1 MPFAVA
7 GAAVSVGAGLIGS
20 KMQSDAIKNGQSQ
33 ANEAIK
39 QGVDTATQQLSPWA
53 TAGQNALAPI
63 SEGLTGPTPWQVGGA
78 TDVGGQ
84 LSGIYGPDQAT
95 AAMAN
100 FRTDPGYQFRFDEG
114 VRATDAA
121 QASNEMFRSGA
132 TGKALEKFG
141 QSLADQ
147 SYQTYLANANT
158 AFGNYYNKL
167 QALSG
172 QGLTAAGGIAT
183 AATGGAANI
192 AATDRGAAGQQSNI
206 IGNEASSIGTT
217 ANGLLNNQGFQ
228 SYLKGI
234 GGGGGSAGY
243 DPSIYGGAAG
253 TAGGAGTGALQSLGF
268 YKPLGS

>member
-20 KMQSDAIKNGQSQ
+20 KMQQDAIKGGQSQ

-39 QGVDTATQQLSPWA
+39 QGLDTATTQLSPWA

-63 SEGLTGPTPWQVGGA
+63 STGLTGATPWNVGGA

-121 QASNEMFRSGA
+121 QASNGMFRSGA

-141 QSLADQ
+141 QGLADQ
-147 SYQTYLANANT
+147 SYQTYLGNANTALGNANT
-158 AFGNYYNKL
+158 AFGNYYNRL
-167 QALSG
+167 LALSG
-172 QGLTAAGGIAT
+172 QGLTAAGGIT
-183 AATGGAANI
+183 SAAMGGAKDIAQTDASAAN
-192 AATDRGAAGQQSNI
+192 AQSGI
-206 IGNEASSIGTT
+206 IGNEASNIGTT

-228 SYLKGI
+228 SYLKG
-234 GGGGGSAGY
+234 S
-243 DPSIYGGAAG
+243 GGASSYAQ
-253 TAGGAGTGALQSLGF
+253 TPGADLGW
-268 YKPLGS
+268 L

>member
-7 GAAVSVGAGLIGS
+7 GAAVSVGAGLISS
-20 KMQSDAIKNGQSQ
+20 KMQSDAIKSGQDA
-33 ANEAIK
+33 ANAAAQ
-39 QGVDTATQQLSPWA
+39 QGLATATTNLAPWQ
-53 TAGQNALAPI
+53 TAGANALAPI
-63 SEGLTGPTPWQVGGA
+63 STGLTGPTPWNVGGA

-147 SYQTYLANANT
+147 SYQTYLNNANT
-158 AFGNYYNKL
+158 SFGNYYNKL

-172 QGLTAAGGIAT
+172 QGLTAAGAIAG
-183 AATGGAANI
+183 AATGTAKDISQTDTSAAN
-192 AATDRGAAGQQSNI
+192 AQSGI

-217 ANGLLNNQGFQ
+217 ANGLMNNQGFQ

-234 GGGGGSAGY
+234 GGSGSGAPQMTGFAPAMQPGQVGVGGFVA
-243 DPSIYGGAAG
+243 P
-253 TAGGAGTGALQSLGF
+253 TAPTSF
-268 YKPLGS
+268 

>member
-20 KMQSDAIKNGQSQ
+20 KMQQDAIKGGQSQ

-39 QGVDTATQQLSPWA
+39 QGLDTATTQLSPWA

-63 SEGLTGPTPWQVGGA
+63 STGLTGATPWNVGGA

-141 QSLADQ
+141 QGLADQ
-147 SYQTYLANANT
+147 SYQTYLGNANT

-167 QALSG
+167 AALSG
-172 QGLTAAGGIAT
+172 QGLTAAGGIAS
-183 AATGGAANI
+183 AAMGGAKDIAQTDASAAN
-192 AATDRGAAGQQSNI
+192 AQSGI
-206 IGNEASSIGTT
+206 IGNEASTIGTT
-217 ANGLLNNQGFQ
+217 ANGLMNNQGFQ
-228 SYLKGI
+228 SYLKG
-234 GGGGGSAGY
+234 S
-243 DPSIYGGAAG
+243 GGASSYAQ
-253 TAGGAGTGALQSLGF
+253 TPGADLGW
-268 YKPLGS
+268 L